1 MVYYNK
7 GRATAFGPANDNFLC
22 RTSWNA
28 RMFHLPIHKNLPV
41 LEHVSLTFPA
51 GSYNWVRG
59 PSGCGKST
67 LLLLLCRLLEPSQG
81 HINFNGQLLTSIDP
95 PSLRRQVVYLHQIP
109 VVLEASVKENLLL
122 PFNFKVNQ
130 DLLPPDENLL
140 SVRLEEFL
148 LHGISLQTPAFSLSV
163 GQKQRLCLLR
173 TMLVG
178 PSVLLLDEPSAALD
192 KESAKVVFEMVQRL
206 NREQGTTIILVTH
219 GEDVLSQSGVNI
231 LEFHGKHI
239 ARI

>member
-1 MVYYNK
+1 MPHQLDCQNVSFAYPQK
-7 GRATAFGPANDNFLC
+7 PAL
-22 RTSWNA
+22 
-28 RMFHLPIHKNLPV
+28 

-67 LLLLLCRLLEPSQG
+67 LLRLLCRLLEPSQG
-81 HINFNGQLLTSIDP
+81 HINFSGQLLTSIDP

-206 NREQGTTIILVTH
+206 NREQGTTIILVSH
-219 GEDVLSQSGVNI
+219 GEDVLAQPGLNI
-231 LEFHGKHI
+231 WEFHGKHI
-239 ARI
+239 ARIKASF